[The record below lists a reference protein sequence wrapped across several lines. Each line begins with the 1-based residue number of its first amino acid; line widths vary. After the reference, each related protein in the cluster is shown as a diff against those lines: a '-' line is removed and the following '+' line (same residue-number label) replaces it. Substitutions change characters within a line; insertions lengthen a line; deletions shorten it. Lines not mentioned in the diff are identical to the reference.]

1 MITIEE
7 TIDIAVPVRTAYDQ
21 WTQFKSFPRFMALV
35 KRVEQVKPNITTW
48 VVGKGP
54 VCREFEAEIVEQEPD
69 SHVSWRSLGCTPSHE
84 GRVTFRPTA
93 DGGGTTVEV
102 RLDLRPRGLA
112 GAVAAVP
119 GLIRGVVRA
128 ELRRFK
134 EYIEGMGQAGG
145 SWRETIR
152 GGHVHARQAEPPRS
166 RVAGWPV
173 G

>member
-1 MITIEE
+1 MPIPITPTISFDPGEIEE
-7 TIDIAVPVRTAYDQ
+7 SFIRSSGPGGQNVNKVSTAVQ
-21 WTQFKSFPRFMALV
+21 
-35 KRVEQVKPNITTW
+35 
-48 VVGKGP
+48 
-54 VCREFEAEIVEQEPD
+54 
-69 SHVSWRSLGCTPSHE
+69 
-84 GRVTFRPTA
+84 
-93 DGGGTTVEV
+93 V

-112 GAVAAVP
+112 CEVAAVP